1 MYDSILTPLRLLLNS
16 CSLAKSQSN
25 VSCCRVTKG
34 AFKLIPGLTA
44 CLYINGEWYSS
55 LDVQMACSETYGV
68 QVISV
73 LLLLLFTAGFPA
85 YILWKVDG
93 KMDEKDVAQSMDAK
107 GRAGPKAPRFTT
119 MARVAYIFTSKH
131 RGWMAYLM
139 LRRVALVAVF
149 QIGSMHGGTLSV
161 PGTRGGQIDW
171 RVLPFFVV
179 AIFVLLQAW
188 ERPFASDLDNS
199 LEQTT
204 LTMLLCVLY
213 ANVALTEPTWKLGS
227 SELAPNLVVLFLA
240 VLFVISVWVS
250 QRQARE
256 QIARVHQADF
266 GGIVAKLSAHY
277 DAQVAKGTHSQEGEM
292 SEAAIASLQR
302 APKTGPAR
310 IGTAME
316 NIWTTGRQTVRVPK
330 ILSGTQRND
339 ELSADVFDK
348 DITAKSRVTRGLKD
362 LSEEDLVHIDQ
373 LKQDL
378 GVTTSD
384 VLRYFETFAC
394 FDKDSS
400 GSLDVTELKQVFD
413 TLGGSRLR
421 NDDII
426 RMMIADLGLDA
437 DASGDVSFPEFLQM
451 MVLEKKKVD
460 QDEELEECYKTF
472 VQSAHEAELQFG
484 FVESDAARQNE
495 SFVEPPITPKILLY
509 LLTREGL
516 VDADLTPVSEQEE
529 LAQVMIAVA
538 NRFAPAKKTSDDSI
552 AVENTPDSVA
562 FTAGAALG
570 VSQTTHEGGSTSGVV
585 ENPIGTVET
594 GCNQQAV
601 NYATF
606 RGMMVAVGDP
616 SKVALDV
623 ALVNERS
630 RLHEELGSTAETN
643 GAPPQ
648 RKRFVTVG

>member
-1 MYDSILTPLRLLLNS
+1 MG
-16 CSLAKSQSN
+16 A
-25 VSCCRVTKG
+25 TKQ

-44 CLYINGEWYSS
+44 CLYINGKWYSS
-55 LDVQMACSETYGV
+55 LDVQMACSETYSV

-73 LLLLLFTAGFPA
+73 LLLLVFTAGFPA
-85 YILWKVDG
+85 YILWKVGDTMG
-93 KMDEKDVAQSMDAK
+93 QNDAAQSVDTN

-213 ANVALTEPTWKLGS
+213 ANVALTQPTWKLGS
-227 SELAPNLVVLFLA
+227 SELAPNLVVLSLA

-256 QIARVHQADF
+256 QIAKVHQADF
-266 GGIVAKLSAHY
+266 GGIVAKLSVHY
-277 DAQVAKGTHSQEGEM
+277 DAQVEGLQGSQEGAM
-292 SEAAIASLQR
+292 SEASLASLQR
-302 APKTGPAR
+302 TQTTGPGD
-310 IGTAME
+310 IGKAME
-316 NIWTTGRQTVRVPK
+316 NIWTTGRQTIRVPK
-330 ILSGTQRND
+330 ILSVKRND
-339 ELSADVFDK
+339 ELPADVFDE
-348 DITAKSRVTRGLKD
+348 DITAKSRVTKGLKD
-362 LSEEDLVHIDQ
+362 LSAEDLEQIDQ

-378 GVTTSD
+378 GVTTAD

-394 FDKDSS
+394 FDKDGS
-400 GSLDVTELKQVFD
+400 GMLEVSELQLVFD
-413 TLGGSRLR
+413 SLGGSRIR
-421 NDDII
+421 NEDII

-451 MVLEKKKVD
+451 MVLEKKKID
-460 QDEELEECYKTF
+460 RDEELEEAYKAF
-472 VQSAHEAELQFG
+472 VQSAYEAELQFG
-484 FVESDAARQNE
+484 IVESDVARENGR
-495 SFVEPPITPKILLY
+495 FAEPPITPKILLY

-516 VDADLTPVSEQEE
+516 VDADLTPASEQEE
-529 LAQVMIAVA
+529 LAQVMITVA
-538 NRFAPAKKTSDDSI
+538 NRFAPAKIKTDDSI
-552 AVENTPDSVA
+552 EVDGTPDSVTFA
-562 FTAGAALG
+562 AGAALG
-570 VSQTTHEGGSTSGVV
+570 VSHATDDGSSTSGVV
-585 ENPIGTVET
+585 QNPIGGLQPAGGQAPE
-594 GCNQQAV
+594 QAV

-606 RGMMVAVGDP
+606 RGMMVAIGDP

-630 RLHEELGSTAETN
+630 RLHEEVGATAETSR
-643 GAPPQ
+643 APPQ